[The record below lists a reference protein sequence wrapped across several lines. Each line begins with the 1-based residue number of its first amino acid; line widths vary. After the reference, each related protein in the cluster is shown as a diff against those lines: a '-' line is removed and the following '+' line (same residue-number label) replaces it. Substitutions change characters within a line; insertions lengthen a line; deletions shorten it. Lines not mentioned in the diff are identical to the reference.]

1 MSGEP
6 LTPLRPMVHV
16 RTVPTAFHARVIQAR
31 LGADGIPAQL
41 RGNFGGPY
49 PFGAVSVWVGEDDA
63 ADAGDLLLADEV
75 EAAFDVDPTDEDG
88 APGPHLATRRWPL
101 RRILATIGL
110 VLMLVAAFSTHIIP

>member
-1 MSGEP
+1 
-6 LTPLRPMVHV
+6 MVHV
-16 RTVPTAFHARVIQAR
+16 RTVSTAFHARVIQAR

-41 RGNFGGPY
+41 RGNVGGPY

-75 EAAFDVDPTDEDG
+75 EAAFDVDPSDEDG
-88 APGPHLATRRWPL
+88 PAIRVVSRRWPL
-101 RRILATIGL
+101 RRVLATIGL